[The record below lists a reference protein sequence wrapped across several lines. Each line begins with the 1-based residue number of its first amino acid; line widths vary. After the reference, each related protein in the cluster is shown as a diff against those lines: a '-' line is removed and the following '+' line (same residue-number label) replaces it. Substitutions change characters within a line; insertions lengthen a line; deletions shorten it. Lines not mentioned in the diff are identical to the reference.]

1 VITVDGD
8 KGIIYVL
15 GRRMT
20 NQTCVVGT
28 KEIEDNK
35 YYVFTLFREYIGTVT
50 ASALYQNVTYGWVH
64 TSPQSRKLIL
74 CQEN

>member
-1 VITVDGD
+1 MITVDGD

-28 KEIEDNK
+28 KELEDNK
-35 YYVFTLFREYIGTVT
+35 YYVFTLFREYIGTVSLRT
-50 ASALYQNVTYGWVH
+50 LPKCYIWLGSH
-64 TSPQSRKLIL
+64 
-74 CQEN
+74 